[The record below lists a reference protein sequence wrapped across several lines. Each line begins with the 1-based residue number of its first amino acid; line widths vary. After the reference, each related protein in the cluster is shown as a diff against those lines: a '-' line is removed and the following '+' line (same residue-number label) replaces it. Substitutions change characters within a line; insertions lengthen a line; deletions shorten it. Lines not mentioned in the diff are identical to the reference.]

1 MSLSL
6 SKSSFLYRMTAK
18 AWGFFDID
26 PSPSLCVF
34 FWQMVLAPFM
44 IMVGTIIVCGAVL
57 GLLWVLTYAVGG
69 VAMQM
74 LHSFLP
80 DSWLLPKGE
89 FNWRYI
95 VASLLI
101 WFTLIGGVSLRIYS
115 NYRREVKI
123 EEGTYKPS
131 VTIEFIKAKKR
142 KICPFI
148 EFK

>member
-6 SKSSFLYRMTAK
+6 SRTSLLYRMTAK

-44 IMVGTIIVCGAVL
+44 IIIGAGVVL
-57 GLLWVLTYAVGG
+57 FIIIGLTWFFSYAVGG
-69 VAMQM
+69 LVMT
-74 LHSFLP
+74 LFHSFLP
-80 DSWLLPKGE
+80 DSWILPKGD
-89 FNWRYI
+89 FNWRFI

-131 VTIEFIKAKKR
+131 VTVEFIKAKKR

-148 EFK
+148 DFK